1 MKRRGVLLMA
11 IIGSSLMVFAQGEI
25 DLQPKVFYR
34 NEWSLAFLLNSNGF
48 GGNYRYGKRIDAR
61 NKRLYEVD
69 LSYMKDPKEHKSTSF
84 TSSGARFV
92 YGKKNLAFDF
102 RFAMGRQ
109 HEMYRKHDVGS
120 IAIRYFYNYGPA
132 VVMLKPMYYKIGKVV
147 TVYPPAGQ
155 GPAYQIINPQD
166 EPEKFNPEW
175 VNENKEIISRAS
187 FFKGFDQPKFI
198 PGVFGKLGFNFE
210 FSKQDRIVH
219 ALECGLFGEAFAK
232 KVEIMDFSTPNIGQT
247 EMAKN
252 RQFFLT
258 IFVSYRFGR
267 IVDPYE
273 VKKSR
278 KRSSEISY

>member
-1 MKRRGVLLMA
+1 MA
-11 IIGSSLMVFAQGEI
+11 IVSSSLTVFAQGEI

-61 NKRLYEVD
+61 NKRLWEVD
-69 LSYMKDPKEHKSTSF
+69 FSYMKDPKERKSTSYS
-84 TSSGARFV
+84 SSGARFV

-102 RFAMGRQ
+102 RFALGRQ
-109 HEMYRKHDVGS
+109 HEMYRKHDVGG

-132 VVMLKPMYYKIGKVV
+132 VVILKPMYYKIGKVQ
-147 TVYPPAGQ
+147 TVPPLSGQ
-155 GPAYQIINPQD
+155 GPAYQIIVQQD
-166 EPEKFNPEW
+166 DPEKFDPEW
-175 VNENKEIISRAS
+175 VFSNTEIISRAS

-198 PGVFGKLGFNFE
+198 PGVFGKFGFNFE

-219 ALECGLFGEAFAK
+219 ALECGLTGEVFAK
-232 KVEIMDFSTPNIGQT
+232 KVEIMDFSMPNMGQT
-247 EMAKN
+247 ELAKN
-252 RQFFLT
+252 QQFFLT
-258 IFVSYRFGR
+258 IFLSYRFGR